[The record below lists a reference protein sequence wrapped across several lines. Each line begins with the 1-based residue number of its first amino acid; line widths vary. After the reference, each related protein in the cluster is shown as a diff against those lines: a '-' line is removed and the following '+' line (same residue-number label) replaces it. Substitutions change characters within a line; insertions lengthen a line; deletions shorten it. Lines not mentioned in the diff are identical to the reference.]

1 MLITATAGVQDGDG
15 NGNWDDDV
23 TNNWTADD
31 GDSNQNFVDANN
43 DRAIFGSGAGGT
55 VTMQSDVRTFGGGIT
70 FNDAYTIDTNGFQL
84 GEVKVVTSHRTLQ
97 G

>member
-1 MLITATAGVQDGDG
+1 MLLAAFAFSGTAHAAILTWDIVTTPDGAITDG

-43 DRAIFGSGAGGT
+43 DRAIFGSGAGGYC
-55 VTMQSDVRTFGGGIT
+55 D
-70 FNDAYTIDTNGFQL
+70 DA
-84 GEVKVVTSHRTLQ
+84 K
-97 G
+97 